1 MSERALVVIDM
12 QKFFFVENQDV
23 NERRLAQ
30 NCSEIISASRK
41 IGIPV
46 IHVMT
51 LYREDAVDWP
61 KAFRDDP
68 ESWCSNLVRSR
79 DLSKVVDGIIAT
91 PDDYLVE
98 KKRFSAFYNTNLDDI
113 LRSLGATHIYI
124 IGYSAD
130 VCLRFTAVDAYN
142 RGYGVSTIYEGI
154 ESFRE
159 SKDASVTYL
168 SWLIDSECISLEQFK
183 KLEEPE

>member
-1 MSERALVVIDM
+1 LTERALVVIDM
-12 QKFFFVENQDV
+12 QKFFFEENQEV

-30 NCSEIISASRK
+30 NCGEIISTSRN

-46 IHVMT
+46 IHVTT
-51 LYREDAVDWP
+51 LYREDGVDWP
-61 KAFRDDP
+61 KAFRGNP
-68 ESWCSNLVRSR
+68 KSWCSNLVRTR
-79 DLSKVVDGIIAT
+79 DLSKVVDGIIAA
-91 PDDYLVE
+91 PDDLLVE

-113 LRSLGATHIYI
+113 LRSLGCSHIYI

-130 VCLRFTAVDAYN
+130 VCIRFTAVDAYN

-154 ESFRE
+154 ESFKE
-159 SKDASVTYL
+159 SKDASVAYL
-168 SWLIDSECISLEQFK
+168 SWLIHSECISLEQFR

>member
-1 MSERALVVIDM
+1 MSEGALVVVDM
-12 QKFFFVENQDV
+12 QKFFFMENKDV
-23 NERRLAQ
+23 NERGLAQ
-30 NCSEIISASRK
+30 NCSEIISASRN

-51 LYREDAVDWP
+51 VYREDKMDWP
-61 KAFRDDP
+61 KAFRGDP
-68 ESWCSNLVRSR
+68 ASWCSNLVRGK
-79 DLSKVVDGIIAT
+79 DLSKVVDGIVAA
-91 PDDYLVE
+91 PADFLVE

-113 LRSLGATHIYI
+113 LRSLGCSHIYI

-130 VCLRFTAVDAYN
+130 VCVRFTAVDGYN

-159 SKDASVTYL
+159 SKDASVAYL
-168 SWLIDSECISLEQFK
+168 SWLIDSECISLEQFR
-183 KLEEPE
+183 KLEEPQ